1 MSPDTVQLHPE
12 NICGPEC
19 GLMYRHRYSA
29 IAIKNLGPGKHCDGE
44 GLYIVK
50 RTKERGKWVLR
61 YKFSPVTRELGL
73 AGYPSV
79 SLQEA
84 RETAEKWR
92 RVIREGKD
100 PKQQRAQE
108 RAQLAP
114 RVHTFGQIA
123 AEAFDVIK
131 VDLKADGKAGKW
143 MSPVNVHV
151 MPHWK
156 DRDVTSINQIDIR
169 DLLAP
174 IWKKK
179 PDAARKAF
187 NRTKRFFEHAA
198 ALGLDVDLNAFAKAL
213 QLLGSQDY
221 KSKATLSMPWSE
233 IPEFYQSLTVDTS
246 QTSLALRLLILTGL
260 RPRNIRECRLEH
272 INQDVWTIPGDMMK
286 GRKGKVED
294 FAVPLVPEALEVIEA
309 AKAFEQRGNLFA
321 SRTGR
326 TVLSDVALS
335 KYLREQRQLPYTPHG
350 FRASL
355 RTWLDDQ
362 TEAPFE
368 IKEFMLAHKERNQ
381 TARAYIRTDYLDERR
396 RLLELWAQFCRG
408 EL

>member
-1 MSPDTVQLHPE
+1 MF
-12 NICGPEC
+12 
-19 GLMYRHRYSA
+19 RHKHSA
-29 IAIKNLGPGKHCDGE
+29 LAIKNLGPGLYCDGE

-50 RTKERGKWVLR
+50 RTKDHGKWVLR
-61 YKFSPVTRELGL
+61 YKFGSLKRELGFG
-73 AGYPSV
+73 GYPSV

-84 RETAEKWR
+84 CEHSEKWR

-100 PKQQRAQE
+100 PKQQRDQQ

-131 VDLKADGKAGKW
+131 VDLKGDGKSGRW

-151 MPHWK
+151 MPSWK
-156 DRDVTSINQIDIR
+156 DRDVTSVDQIDIC
-169 DLLAP
+169 DLLKP
-174 IWKKK
+174 VWKAK
-179 PDAARKAF
+179 PAAARKAF
-187 NRTKRFFEHAA
+187 NRTRRFFEHAA

-213 QLLGSQDY
+213 QLFGSQDH
-221 KSKATLSMPWSE
+221 KSKAMPSMPWLE
-233 IPEFYQSLTVDTS
+233 VPGFYQSLMTEITRIN
-246 QTSLALRLLILTGL
+246 LALRLLILTGL

-272 INQDVWTIPGDMMK
+272 IDGDVWTIPGDMMK

-294 FAVPLVPEALEVIEA
+294 FAMPLVPEALVVIEA
-309 AKAFEQRGNLFA
+309 AKAFERRGNLFA

-335 KYLREQRQLPYTPHG
+335 KYLREQHQLPYKPHG

-362 TEAPFE
+362 TDAPFE

-396 RLLELWAQFCRG
+396 RLLEAWAHFCLG

>member
-1 MSPDTVQLHPE
+1 MLPDTVQLHPE
-12 NICGPEC
+12 IKCGPEC

-61 YKFSPVTRELGL
+61 YKFGSVSRELGL
-73 AGYPSV
+73 GGYPSV
-79 SLQEA
+79 GLQEA

-123 AEAFDVIK
+123 AEAFNVIK

-151 MPHWK
+151 LPHWK
-156 DRDVTSINQIDIR
+156 DRDVTSVDQIDIC
-169 DLLAP
+169 DLLKP
-174 IWKKK
+174 VWKAK
-179 PDAARKAF
+179 PSAARKAF
-187 NRTKRFFEHAA
+187 NRTKRIFQHAA

-213 QLLGSQDY
+213 QLLGSQDH
-221 KSKATLSMPWSE
+221 KSKATPSMPWLE
-233 IPEFYQSLTVDTS
+233 VPGFYQSLMTENTRIN
-246 QTSLALRLLILTGL
+246 LALRLLILTGV
-260 RPRNIRECRLEH
+260 RSANVRECRLEH
-272 INQDVWTIPGDMMK
+272 IDGDVWTIPGDMMK

-294 FAVPLVPEALEVIEA
+294 FVVPLVPEALSVIEA
-309 AKAFEQRGNLFA
+309 AKMFERHGNLFA
-321 SRTGR
+321 SQNQGTILPDGAM
-326 TVLSDVALS
+326 SG
-335 KYLREQRQLPYTPHG
+335 YLREQSQLPYTPHG

-396 RLLELWAQFCRG
+396 RLLEAWAQFCCG